1 MHETTK
7 AVVISKIRYKE
18 KDLIVKCYTAS
29 FGLKSFLLKGIFGAS
44 KKKLIKPAYF
54 QSLTQLK
61 VTANFKTDK
70 SLLFLKEVQLSGSQY
85 EIQNSIVKTSQAVF
99 ISEILNTIL
108 NEGYHDLE
116 LFNFIEETC
125 NYLGRK
131 TIAPDLH
138 LIFLIKLTSYLGF
151 SPDTN
156 NNKLPF
162 FNLKEGRF
170 QNHDEPPYCIS
181 GRNLTLFKSLLGT
194 KFDAKEKLCNNT
206 EEKRVLMNMIL
217 LYFKLHLDGFKEP
230 KSLGVLQQVFS

>member
-29 FGLKSFLLKGIFGAS
+29 FGLKSFLLKGIFSAS

-54 QSLTQLK
+54 QFLTQLK

-70 SLLFLKEVQLSGSQY
+70 SLLFLKEVQLTGTQY

-99 ISEILNTIL
+99 ISEVLNTIL
-108 NEGYHDLE
+108 NEDYHDLE

-125 NYLGRK
+125 RHLSNK
-131 TIAPDLH
+131 TVDPNLH

-151 SPDTN
+151 SPDAN
-156 NNKLPF
+156 NNNLPF

-170 QNHDEPPYCIS
+170 QNHDENPYCIS
-181 GRNLTLFKSLLGT
+181 GRKLTLFKSLLGT
-194 KFDAKEKLCNNT
+194 NFDAKEKLCNNT

-230 KSLGVLQQVFS
+230 KSLEVLQQVFS

>member
-1 MHETTK
+1 MYETTK
-7 AVVISKIRYKE
+7 AFVISKIRYKE

-29 FGLKSFLLKGIFGAS
+29 FGIKSFIIKGALGS
-44 KKKLIKPAYF
+44 NKKKSIKPAYF

-61 VTANFKTDK
+61 ITANFKTNK
-70 SLLFLKEVQLSGSQY
+70 SLLFLKEVQLSESQH
-85 EIQNSIVKTSQAVF
+85 EIQSSVVKTSQAVF
-99 ISEILNTIL
+99 IAEILNTIL
-108 NEGYHDLE
+108 KEGYHDLE

-125 NYLGRK
+125 KHLSAK
-131 TIAPDLH
+131 TVNNNLH
-138 LIFLIKLTSYLGF
+138 LIFLIQLTSYLGF

-156 NNKLPF
+156 NDELPF

-170 QNHDEPPYCIS
+170 QNQDAPPYSIS
-181 GRNLTLFKSLLGT
+181 EKNLTLFKSLLGT